1 MRRTIDQSC
10 RKRLAAQAAD
20 VCAFFCADLNC
31 VETWRLAAHRMHTG
45 RNNFDIFTVPEQTAK
60 KPFRDRTAAN
70 IACAD
75 KEDAFHVSDGASE
88 RHPNVELY
96 VLKSIY
102 TLWEVRLLINGAS
115 RQRELR
121 LFWWAFRCF
130 AQMTIDTL
138 RQVPLFESLDNE
150 AAGELCHLLESLDC
164 KASTILFRAGDEG
177 DALYVIE
184 RGKVRICVRTT
195 QGHELTLTELGRGD
209 FFGEM
214 ALLDGQ
220 RRSADAV
227 VAEDARLAVLSR
239 EHFLSFVRSSPNVAL
254 ELLTALANRLRH
266 TDEMLRHSATRN
278 VNVEEAARLTLA
290 DRAAD
295 IIAEFGGSWKFIISA
310 VLFFNVWVVIN
321 SLLLTNRGFDAY
333 PYLLLST
340 MINMLAVLQAPIIL
354 MSQNRQAH
362 KDRLRSEIDYQIN
375 LKNELALNE
384 ILERLK
390 TLEREHLQLTSDKR
404 PE

>member
-1 MRRTIDQSC
+1 
-10 RKRLAAQAAD
+10 
-20 VCAFFCADLNC
+20 
-31 VETWRLAAHRMHTG
+31 
-45 RNNFDIFTVPEQTAK
+45 
-60 KPFRDRTAAN
+60 
-70 IACAD
+70 
-75 KEDAFHVSDGASE
+75 
-88 RHPNVELY
+88 
-96 VLKSIY
+96 
-102 TLWEVRLLINGAS
+102 
-115 RQRELR
+115 
-121 LFWWAFRCF
+121 
-130 AQMTIDTL
+130 MTIDTL

-150 AAGELCHLLESLDC
+150 AAGGLCHLLESLDC

-177 DALYVIE
+177 DAMYVIE
-184 RGKVRICVRTT
+184 RGKVRISVRTT

-214 ALLDGQ
+214 ALLGDGQ

-310 VLFFNVWVVIN
+310 VFFFNAWVVIN
-321 SLLLTNRGFDAY
+321 SLLLANRGFDAY

-340 MINMLAVLQAPIIL
+340 MINMIAVLQAPIIL

-362 KDRLRSEIDYQIN
+362 KDRLRAEIDYQIN

-384 ILERLK
+384 IIERLK
-390 TLEREHLQLTSDKR
+390 ALERDYLQLQSDKR
-404 PE
+404 PD